1 MISRTFSVLKSVR
14 TISTTLSRQTYKSD
28 CALEKLYPN
37 SNPDPLK
44 HVEFKDTKFS
54 KKVNEESFSGYIPRD
69 QLEIKYL
76 KSSGAGGQH
85 VNKVNTKVEV
95 RFNID
100 RADWIPEWIKPKL
113 KANEHG
119 KINKEGEL
127 IITSDKTRTQLLNQA
142 DCMDKIR
149 TMIFNAS
156 IKPKEPTQ
164 KMLESVK
171 ERLEK
176 ARREAL
182 REKRDHSLRK
192 QQRQTSVND
201 F

>member
-1 MISRTFSVLKSVR
+1 MISRSCCILKSVKNN
-14 TISTTLSRQTYKSD
+14 SVTLLRQTYKSD
-28 CALEKLYPN
+28 CALEKIYPN
-37 SNPDPLK
+37 SNPDPLQ

-54 KKVNEESFSGYIPRD
+54 KKAIEGSFSGYVPID

-95 RFNID
+95 RFNVD

-113 KANEHG
+113 KENEHG

-127 IITSDKTRTQLLNQA
+127 IITSDKTRKQLLNQA

-149 TMIFNAS
+149 TIIFKAS

-164 KMLESVK
+164 ETLESMK

-182 REKRDHSLRK
+182 RQKRDHSIRK
-192 QQRQTSVND
+192 QLRQTSLND